1 MKKSIIIFSIL
12 YSFICNGQTAEVYYN
27 RGIAKARLER
37 YRLAVADFSNAIEI
51 NPDFSKA
58 YIGRGIAKLD
68 NDKTGACV
76 DWSKA
81 GELGYV
87 DAYDLIAEYCN

>member
-1 MKKSIIIFSIL
+1 VKKSIIIFSIL

-51 NPDFSKA
+51 NPDFRKA
-58 YIGRGIAKLD
+58 FYERGLAK
-68 NDKTGACV
+68 G
-76 DWSKA
+76 
-81 GELGYV
+81 
-87 DAYDLIAEYCN
+87 